1 MNSLRIIDAC
11 TEEHFAAMSRIH
23 ARGWH
28 AAYPGHVPDDYL
40 RDVITEDHWI
50 PFFREA
56 AMSRIHARGWH
67 AAYPGHVPDD
77 YLRDV
82 ITEDHWIPF
91 FREDYATGRCRGLL
105 LYDGENPVCCCTCGP
120 VRLGPSPRQSE
131 GLVIHGEAYRGWGE
145 IISFYTD
152 PACTGRGYGS
162 VLMEEALRRL
172 RADGYLNCYVFVL
185 RENEGARRFYARH
198 GFAWDGTEEHIP
210 FPHDMTCVDLRYT
223 KQL

>member
-1 MNSLRIIDAC
+1 MSRLHFEEAR
-11 TEEHFAAMSRIH
+11 TEEQFAALSLIH
-23 ARGWH
+23 ALGWRTTY
-28 AAYPGHVPDDYL
+28 AGAIPADFMA
-40 RDVITEDHWI
+40 REITDDHWV
-50 PFFREA
+50 PYFREN
-56 AMSRIHARGWH
+56 
-67 AAYPGHVPDD
+67 YQ
-77 YLRDV
+77 L
-82 ITEDHWIPF
+82 
-91 FREDYATGRCRGLL
+91 GRARGLL
-105 LYDGENPVCCCTCGP
+105 LCREDVPVACLNYGRARTENFSAGVK
-120 VRLGPSPRQSE
+120 E
-131 GLVIHGEAYRGWGE
+131 GSDFPNGAYADWGE

>member
-23 ARGWH
+23 A
-28 AAYPGHVPDDYL
+28 
-40 RDVITEDHWI
+40 
-50 PFFREA
+50 
-56 AMSRIHARGWH
+56 
-67 AAYPGHVPDD
+67 
-77 YLRDV
+77 
-82 ITEDHWIPF
+82 
-91 FREDYATGRCRGLL
+91 
-105 LYDGENPVCCCTCGP
+105 
-120 VRLGPSPRQSE
+120 
-131 GLVIHGEAYRGWGE
+131 RGWGE

-185 RENEGARRFYARH
+185 RETEGARRFYARH

>member
-1 MNSLRIIDAC
+1 MCSGSFGPARL
-11 TEEHFAAMSRIH
+11 EGGPAAGGCS
-23 ARGWH
+23 
-28 AAYPGHVPDDYL
+28 PYL
-40 RDVITEDHWI
+40 
-50 PFFREA
+50 
-56 AMSRIHARGWH
+56 
-67 AAYPGHVPDD
+67 
-77 YLRDV
+77 
-82 ITEDHWIPF
+82 
-91 FREDYATGRCRGLL
+91 
-105 LYDGENPVCCCTCGP
+105 
-120 VRLGPSPRQSE
+120 
-131 GLVIHGEAYRGWGE
+131 GWGE

>member
-1 MNSLRIIDAC
+1 MNSLLIIDAC
-11 TEEHFAAMSRIH
+11 TEEHF
-23 ARGWH
+23 
-28 AAYPGHVPDDYL
+28 
-40 RDVITEDHWI
+40 
-50 PFFREA
+50 A

>member
-11 TEEHFAAMSRIH
+11 TEEHF
-23 ARGWH
+23 
-28 AAYPGHVPDDYL
+28 
-40 RDVITEDHWI
+40 
-50 PFFREA
+50 A

-120 VRLGPSPRQSE
+120 VRLGPSPRQRSE
-131 GLVIHGEAYRGWGE
+131 E
-145 IISFYTD
+145 
-152 PACTGRGYGS
+152 
-162 VLMEEALRRL
+162 RRL
-172 RADGYLNCYVFVL
+172 GKECRL
-185 RENEGARRFYARH
+185 
-198 GFAWDGTEEHIP
+198 
-210 FPHDMTCVDLRYT
+210 
-223 KQL
+223 